1 MEFRW
6 EVGKWRNQP
15 LRRPQQ
21 FEDSTFL
28 SHISRTWTLALPAFF
43 GGAIGLFHTN
53 RKSGR
58 IETKTSKL
66 SLWGHSKSLLVVT
79 SDFIY
84 DLKNPRKVL
93 CYQKLESFSIMTWI
107 FMLTILAPATHCWC
121 LPSNSMCPQ
130 GTESTCQWRQR
141 LSWYFLQCPRCDTHQ
156 MPLKS
161 YKS

>member
-43 GGAIGLFHTN
+43 GGAIGLFHSN

-58 IETKTSKL
+58 IETKTSTL
-66 SLWGHSKSLLVVT
+66 SLWGHSKSLPVVT
-79 SDFIY
+79 WDFIY

-93 CYQKLESFSIMTWI
+93 CYQKLETFSIWPGSSRLQSWPQL
-107 FMLTILAPATHCWC
+107 LTVDACHRTPCARRAPRALVNGANACPGGAMSQVWH
-121 LPSNSMCPQ
+121 PSN
-130 GTESTCQWRQR
+130 
-141 LSWYFLQCPRCDTHQ
+141 
-156 MPLKS
+156 PLIS